1 MSLRQ
6 IILCIL
12 MTIVIVPARGQSSA
26 GSSIVSR
33 TVLSSDTASA
43 HKGSVPLCL
52 TIQAQ
57 EISSRDSLN
66 IPVYLVDGVE
76 VQSLDSIS
84 PDDVVDIKV
93 FKDEEVKKLF
103 YPRVGGV
110 VYITTKSKKFLTPV
124 IKRYKENVEANK
136 KRKKEGQ
143 IYIR

>member
-1 MSLRQ
+1 MRNVFVFLF
-6 IILCIL
+6 LW
-12 MTIVIVPARGQSSA
+12 
-26 GSSIVSR
+26 
-33 TVLSSDTASA
+33 LSM
-43 HKGSVPLCL
+43 

-76 VQSLDSIS
+76 VQSLDSLNLE
-84 PDDVVDIKV
+84 DVVDIKV
-93 FKDEEVKKLF
+93 FKDEEVKKVF

>member
-1 MSLRQ
+1 M
-6 IILCIL
+6 ILCFYL
-12 MTIVIVPARGQSSA
+12 LLQTVIDTYKSEKQLEIMRNVF
-26 GSSIVSR
+26 VFLFLW
-33 TVLSSDTASA
+33 LSM
-43 HKGSVPLCL
+43 

-66 IPVYLVDGVE
+66 IPVFLVDGVE

-93 FKDEEVKKLF
+93 FKDEEVKKVF

-110 VYITTKSKKFLTPV
+110 VYITTKSKKLLTPV
-124 IKRYKENVEANK
+124 IQRYKENVEAIK
-136 KRKKEGQ
+136 KKVKEGQ

>member
-1 MSLRQ
+1 M
-6 IILCIL
+6 ILCFYL
-12 MTIVIVPARGQSSA
+12 LLQTVIDTYKSEKQLEIMRNVF
-26 GSSIVSR
+26 VFLFLW
-33 TVLSSDTASA
+33 LSM
-43 HKGSVPLCL
+43 

-66 IPVYLVDGVE
+66 IPVFLVDGVE

-93 FKDEEVKKLF
+93 FKDEEVKKVF

-110 VYITTKSKKFLTPV
+110 VYITTKSKKLLTPV
-124 IKRYKENVEANK
+124 IQKYKENVEANK

>member
-1 MSLRQ
+1 M
-6 IILCIL
+6 ILCFYL
-12 MTIVIVPARGQSSA
+12 LLQTVIDTYKSEKQLEIMRNVFAFLFLW
-26 GSSIVSR
+26 
-33 TVLSSDTASA
+33 LSM
-43 HKGSVPLCL
+43 

-93 FKDEEVKKLF
+93 FKDEEVKKVF

-110 VYITTKSKKFLTPV
+110 VYITTKSKKLLTPV
-124 IKRYKENVEANK
+124 IQRYKENVEANK

>member
-1 MSLRQ
+1 M
-6 IILCIL
+6 IICFYLL
-12 MTIVIVPARGQSSA
+12 LQTVIDTDKSEKQLEIMRNVF
-26 GSSIVSR
+26 VFLFLW
-33 TVLSSDTASA
+33 LSM
-43 HKGSVPLCL
+43 

-66 IPVYLVDGVE
+66 IPVFLVDGVE

-93 FKDEEVKKLF
+93 FKDEEVKKVF

-110 VYITTKSKKFLTPV
+110 VYITTKSKKLLTPV
-124 IKRYKENVEANK
+124 IQRYKENVEAIK
-136 KRKKEGQ
+136 KKEGQ

>member
-1 MSLRQ
+1 M
-6 IILCIL
+6 ILCFYL
-12 MTIVIVPARGQSSA
+12 LLQTVIDTYKSEKQLAIMRNVF
-26 GSSIVSR
+26 
-33 TVLSSDTASA
+33 VLLFLWLSM
-43 HKGSVPLCL
+43 

-66 IPVYLVDGVE
+66 IPVFLVDGVE

-84 PDDVVDIKV
+84 PEDVVDIKV
-93 FKDEEVKKLF
+93 FKDEEVKKVF

-110 VYITTKSKKFLTPV
+110 VYITTNSKKLLTPV
-124 IKRYKENVEANK
+124 IQRYKENVEANK

>member
-1 MSLRQ
+1 M
-6 IILCIL
+6 ILCFYL
-12 MTIVIVPARGQSSA
+12 LLQTVIDTDKSEKQLEIMRNVF
-26 GSSIVSR
+26 VFLFLW
-33 TVLSSDTASA
+33 LSM
-43 HKGSVPLCL
+43 

-66 IPVYLVDGVE
+66 IPVFLVDGVE

-93 FKDEEVKKLF
+93 FKDEEVKKVF

-110 VYITTKSKKFLTPV
+110 VYITTKSKKLLTPV
-124 IKRYKENVEANK
+124 IQRYKENVEANK

>member
-1 MSLRQ
+1 M
-6 IILCIL
+6 ILCFYL
-12 MTIVIVPARGQSSA
+12 LLQTVIDTYKSEKQLEIMRNVF
-26 GSSIVSR
+26 VFLFLW
-33 TVLSSDTASA
+33 LSM
-43 HKGSVPLCL
+43 

-93 FKDEEVKKLF
+93 FKDEEVKKVF

-110 VYITTKSKKFLTPV
+110 VYITTKSKKLLTPV
-124 IKRYKENVEANK
+124 IQKYKENVEANK

>member
-1 MSLRQ
+1 M
-6 IILCIL
+6 ILCFYL
-12 MTIVIVPARGQSSA
+12 LLQTVIDTYKSEKQLEIMRNVF
-26 GSSIVSR
+26 VFLFLW
-33 TVLSSDTASA
+33 LSM
-43 HKGSVPLCL
+43 

-66 IPVYLVDGVE
+66 IPVFLVDGVE

-84 PDDVVDIKV
+84 PEDVVDIKV
-93 FKDEEVKKLF
+93 MKDEEVKKVF

-110 VYITTKSKKFLTPV
+110 VYITTKSKKLLTPV
-124 IKRYKENVEANK
+124 IQRYKENVEANK

>member
-1 MSLRQ
+1 MRNVFVFLF
-6 IILCIL
+6 LW
-12 MTIVIVPARGQSSA
+12 
-26 GSSIVSR
+26 
-33 TVLSSDTASA
+33 LSM
-43 HKGSVPLCL
+43 

-66 IPVYLVDGVE
+66 IPVFLVDGVE

-84 PDDVVDIKV
+84 QDDVVEIKV
-93 FKDEEVKKLF
+93 FKDEEVKKVF

>member
-1 MSLRQ
+1 LQ
-6 IILCIL
+6 
-12 MTIVIVPARGQSSA
+12 TVIDTYKSEKQLEIMRNVF
-26 GSSIVSR
+26 VFLFLW
-33 TVLSSDTASA
+33 LSM
-43 HKGSVPLCL
+43 

-66 IPVYLVDGVE
+66 IPVFLVDGVE

-93 FKDEEVKKLF
+93 FKDEEVKKVF

-110 VYITTKSKKFLTPV
+110 VYITTKSKKLLTPV
-124 IKRYKENVEANK
+124 IQRYKENVEAIK
-136 KRKKEGQ
+136 KKEGQ

>member
-1 MSLRQ
+1 M
-6 IILCIL
+6 ILCFYL
-12 MTIVIVPARGQSSA
+12 LLQTVIDTYKSEKQLEIMRNVF
-26 GSSIVSR
+26 VFLFLW
-33 TVLSSDTASA
+33 LSM
-43 HKGSVPLCL
+43 

-66 IPVYLVDGVE
+66 IPVFLVDGVE

-84 PDDVVDIKV
+84 PEDVVDIKV
-93 FKDEEVKKLF
+93 FKDEEVKKVF

-110 VYITTKSKKFLTPV
+110 VYITTKSKKLLTPV
-124 IKRYKENVEANK
+124 IQKYKENVEANK

>member
-1 MSLRQ
+1 MRNVFVFLF
-6 IILCIL
+6 LW
-12 MTIVIVPARGQSSA
+12 
-26 GSSIVSR
+26 
-33 TVLSSDTASA
+33 LSM
-43 HKGSVPLCL
+43 

-66 IPVYLVDGVE
+66 IPVFLVDGVE

-84 PDDVVDIKV
+84 PEDVVDIKV
-93 FKDEEVKKLF
+93 FKDEEVKKVF

-110 VYITTKSKKFLTPV
+110 IYITTKSKKFLTPV
-124 IKRYKENVEANK
+124 IQKYKENVEANK

>member
-1 MSLRQ
+1 M
-6 IILCIL
+6 ILCFYL
-12 MTIVIVPARGQSSA
+12 LLQTVIDTYKSEKQLEIMRNVF
-26 GSSIVSR
+26 VFLFLW
-33 TVLSSDTASA
+33 LSM
-43 HKGSVPLCL
+43 

-93 FKDEEVKKLF
+93 FKDEEVKKVF

-110 VYITTKSKKFLTPV
+110 VYITTKSKKLLTPV
-124 IKRYKENVEANK
+124 IQRYKENVEANK

>member
-1 MSLRQ
+1 MRNVFVFLF
-6 IILCIL
+6 LW
-12 MTIVIVPARGQSSA
+12 
-26 GSSIVSR
+26 
-33 TVLSSDTASA
+33 LSM
-43 HKGSVPLCL
+43 

-66 IPVYLVDGVE
+66 IPVFLVDGVE

-84 PDDVVDIKV
+84 QDDVVEIKV

-110 VYITTKSKKFLTPV
+110 VYITTKSKRFLTPV
-124 IKRYKENVEANK
+124 IQKYKENVEAIK
-136 KRKKEGQ
+136 KKEGQ

>member
-1 MSLRQ
+1 M
-6 IILCIL
+6 ILCFYL
-12 MTIVIVPARGQSSA
+12 LLQTVIDTDKSEKQLEIMRNVF
-26 GSSIVSR
+26 VFLFLW
-33 TVLSSDTASA
+33 LSM
-43 HKGSVPLCL
+43 

-66 IPVYLVDGVE
+66 IPVFLVDGVE

-93 FKDEEVKKLF
+93 FKDEEVKKVF

-110 VYITTKSKKFLTPV
+110 VYITTKSKKYLTPV
-124 IKRYKENVEANK
+124 IQRYKENVEAIK
-136 KRKKEGQ
+136 KKVKEGQ

>member
-1 MSLRQ
+1 M
-6 IILCIL
+6 ILCFYL
-12 MTIVIVPARGQSSA
+12 LLQ
-26 GSSIVSR
+26 
-33 TVLSSDTASA
+33 TVKDTDKSDKQLEIMRNVFVFLFLWLSM
-43 HKGSVPLCL
+43 

-66 IPVYLVDGVE
+66 IPVFLVDGVE

-93 FKDEEVKKLF
+93 FKDEEVKKVF

-110 VYITTKSKKFLTPV
+110 VYITTKSKKLLTPL
-124 IKRYKENVEANK
+124 IQKYKKDVEANK
-136 KRKKEGQ
+136 KKEGQ

>member
-1 MSLRQ
+1 MRNVFVFLF
-6 IILCIL
+6 LW
-12 MTIVIVPARGQSSA
+12 
-26 GSSIVSR
+26 
-33 TVLSSDTASA
+33 LSM
-43 HKGSVPLCL
+43 

-66 IPVYLVDGVE
+66 IPVFLVDGVE

-93 FKDEEVKKLF
+93 FKDEEVKKVF

-110 VYITTKSKKFLTPV
+110 VYITTKSKRFLTPV
-124 IKRYKENVEANK
+124 IQKYKESVEANK
-136 KRKKEGQ
+136 KKRKEGQ